1 MFSLNSSQLV
11 TIDLQDPPHTG
22 YPSAVM
28 RPKTYAIHSAQ
39 PFDSDGR
46 PAPIASRAELLES
59 LERFNISPETNSP
72 EETILYGPGIQLDI
86 FTEDPI
92 RQMLLTEVDM
102 DISGRVL
109 VKLGQNFDWVF
120 TDSETDRRFH
130 LYKDPVGEDA

>member
-1 MFSLNSSQLV
+1 
-11 TIDLQDPPHTG
+11 
-22 YPSAVM
+22 M
-28 RPKTYAIHSAQ
+28 RQKTYAIHSSQ

-46 PAPIASRAELLES
+46 PAPIAGRGDLLS
-59 LERFNISPETNSP
+59 ALASYNIAPETNEP
-72 EETILYGPGIQLDI
+72 TETTLYGPGIQLEI
-86 FTEDPI
+86 FTDDPV

-130 LYKDPVGEDA
+130 LYKPAEEEE